1 MLFVTHPERTWILQ
15 LICASRIYRFIYTQH
30 AHIFLLFCFRTV
42 AIVLWNVN
50 KSRFFFW
57 NKFFCCWAY
66 IVATFFSFTLSSH
79 RICTHVECV
88 SKVTVREEEHK
99 CMHQIRCQWV
109 SGPYNPVE
117 KKTSMY
123 CTNVYRTTT
132 AHTHHASQ
140 NAMKMQ
146 SEANKQYMSER
157 VFVFMQKIDVVHGFC
172 ALSFYILHMQMI

>member
-57 NKFFCCWAY
+57 NSFAAEPTSLPLFFHLHSPHIEY
-66 IVATFFSFTLSSH
+66 VFTLNVYQKL
-79 RICTHVECV
+79 RCVRKKTNVCTEYD
-88 SKVTVREEEHK
+88 
-99 CMHQIRCQWV
+99 V